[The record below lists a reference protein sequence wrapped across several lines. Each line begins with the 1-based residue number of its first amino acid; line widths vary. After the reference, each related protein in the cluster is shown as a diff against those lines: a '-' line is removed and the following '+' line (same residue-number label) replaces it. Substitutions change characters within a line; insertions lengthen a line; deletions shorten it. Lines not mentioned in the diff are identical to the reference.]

1 MSNKELNNLKNI
13 INETK
18 SVFDIVSN
26 ELQSKVDTATNLIQ
40 QLNVNYLDLVAHIN
54 TWYSVIIECDNYEQ
68 LSAFIPLNTVNNAI
82 HNFNG
87 IKNALTSYQTD
98 FNIQHLINANFI
110 NLFETSKSYMLHFL
124 PYVKGNFNEAI
135 KKITHFTKEKE
146 AIDKYLVEA
155 KTLCTNLNDKEKE
168 ITNFYNKLLHND
180 SSTTDDKRGIKQF
193 IEDSFNKITQQY
205 NKLFVEKQSIKIG
218 DKDVQLDG
226 MIGKTNSYIE
236 DIENYKTRI
245 SIFAKDIE
253 EQKKKIEISRID
265 FKLQIGDALT
275 PEDKKFAQDNNLNE
289 EIDGIKKTK
298 EEYEGYMQN
307 QRREIDKMNSETKKS
322 LGNHVNALMV
332 RTFREEAI
340 LKEKEA
346 RFMFKCSIG
355 FITAIAIFGLIW
367 IFSFNIDGFE
377 LYKYGI
383 KLVHDVNNVGQKW
396 EWITFAYRA
405 MIFLPLGVG
414 FWFCNKRHDVC
425 SLLAAEY
432 RYKRSI
438 VEAMIGYR
446 ANYETSDK
454 NQFTD
459 TFSKEYTK
467 FFDKTFEEIN
477 KNPAEKINKMLMK
490 NKFSIEAL
498 IDKALD
504 SKKKDEN

>member
-87 IKNALTSYQTD
+87 IKNALTSYQTN

-298 EEYEGYMQN
+298 EEYEGYMTDQKDKIN
-307 QRREIDKMNSETKKS
+307 KMNSDTKKS
-322 LGNHVNALMV
+322 LGDHVNALMV
-332 RTFREEAI
+332 KTFQEEANA
-340 LKEKEA
+340 KETQAKW
-346 RFMFKCSIG
+346 MFG
-355 FITAIAIFGLIW
+355 FSMFFIALIAIFGLCW
-367 IFSFNIDGFE
+367 IFCNKGNNGF
-377 LYKYGI
+377 
-383 KLVHDVNNVGQKW
+383 

-405 MIFLPLGVG
+405 MIFLPLGLG

-454 NQFTD
+454 NQFTE